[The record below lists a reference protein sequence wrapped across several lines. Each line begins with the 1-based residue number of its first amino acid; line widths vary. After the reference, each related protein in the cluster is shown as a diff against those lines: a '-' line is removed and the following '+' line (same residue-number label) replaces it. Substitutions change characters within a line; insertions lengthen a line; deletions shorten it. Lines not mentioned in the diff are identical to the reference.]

1 MISVTF
7 LFVVVISGVTLFV
20 GLNREELSSMHDGKM
35 EMSLGVHDLGDPRA
49 VDIVVSGVVSFVVL
63 IGSMFDLFYCIELIH
78 NP

>member
-20 GLNREELSSMHDGKM
+20 GLDREELSSMPDGKM
-35 EMSLGVHDLGDPRA
+35 EMSLGVHDLGDPGA

-63 IGSMFDLFYCIELIH
+63 IGFMFALFYRIEIIH